1 MLALVSIPEPTW
13 RAAASAHS
21 ERMRALVA
29 PGFVSA
35 AAHLAH
41 DGKPSRRFAGKND
54 GWLALNPK
62 HPVYNFLLEY
72 YSLKGAKSTRR
83 LGRWSPKQD
92 NADGVLLEG
101 ASDADV
107 EAGHLS
113 PKGAIFSEAGIVYEP
128 RAFAQSATGGQA
140 AAYLWYR
147 DILARTL
154 DAPPV
159 LNCYNRACASMHSST
174 FPLSS
179 MCMCAPPLRSPRGCA
194 SRSARMGDAVLA

>member
-1 MLALVSIPEPTW
+1 MLALVTIPEPTW

-72 YSLKGAKSTRR
+72 YNVRGRKGTRR
-83 LGRWSPKQD
+83 LGRWSP
-92 NADGVLLEG
+92 GLGLVTLEG
-101 ASDADV
+101 ATA
-107 EAGHLS
+107 AGVLCTVHILLNICR
-113 PKGAIFSEAGIVYEP
+113 PTP
-128 RAFAQSATGGQA
+128 FA
-140 AAYLWYR
+140 
-147 DILARTL
+147 
-154 DAPPV
+154 
-159 LNCYNRACASMHSST
+159 
-174 FPLSS
+174 
-179 MCMCAPPLRSPRGCA
+179 
-194 SRSARMGDAVLA
+194 